1 MPNADIFARLGLFT
15 RRGFLDVEACR
26 RIRQEMSSAALTP
39 ALVRPIGE
47 ATGTADELARR
58 TGIAEVSAAT
68 TTLVQDRLQAIQPA
82 LEAHFQVRLTGCQE
96 PQFYIYEQ
104 GDFFLPHKDR
114 DTDPLA
120 PDHVKARQASVSIFL
135 NDQMDGADRQPY
147 RGGALVFYARRG
159 GDGGKNLGLPL
170 ESEEGMCV
178 AFRSDWIHE
187 VQPIASGRR
196 YSIVTWF
203 Y

>member
-1 MPNADIFARLGLFT
+1 
-15 RRGFLDVEACR
+15 
-26 RIRQEMSSAALTP
+26 MSSAALTP

-47 ATGTADELARR
+47 ATGTDNEMARR

-68 TTLVQDRLQAIQPA
+68 TALVRDRLLAVKPA
-82 LEAHFQVRLTGCQE
+82 LEKHFKMQLAGCQE
-96 PQFYIYEQ
+96 PQFYIYEE
-104 GDFFLPHKDR
+104 GDFFQPHQDR
-114 DTDPLA
+114 GTDPLA
-120 PDHVKARQASVSIFL
+120 PDHIKARLASVSIFL
-135 NDQMDGADRQPY
+135 NDQAGGSDRQPY
-147 RGGALVFYARRG
+147 SGGALVFYGRRG
-159 GDGGKNLGLPL
+159 GDGGPTFGIPL

-187 VQPIASGRR
+187 VRPITTGRR